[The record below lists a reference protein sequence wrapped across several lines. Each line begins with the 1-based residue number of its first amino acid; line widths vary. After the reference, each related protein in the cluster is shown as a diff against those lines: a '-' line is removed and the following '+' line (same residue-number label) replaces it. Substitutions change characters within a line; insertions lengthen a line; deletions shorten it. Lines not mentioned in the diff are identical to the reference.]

1 LTIGL
6 QLRKENTMEWN
17 EDQVLSLTSLWKKG
31 ITTAKIAAELG
42 TTIGSI
48 TGKTRRL
55 GLPRRPSPIKSYRRY
70 VKRSKNAITMLHLKD
85 DDCRYPYNTPG
96 DNDFHF
102 CAKKIKPGS
111 VYCSEHHQLC
121 YSDKET
127 RRMSK
132 ASSIR
137 YFQR

>member
-1 LTIGL
+1 
-6 QLRKENTMEWN
+6 MEWN
-17 EDQVLSLTSLWKKG
+17 EDQVLSLTNLWEKG
-31 ITTAKIAAELG
+31 TPTAKIAVELG

-55 GLPRRPSPIKSYRRY
+55 GLPRRSSSANNNSKKY
-70 VKRSKNAITMLHLKD
+70 VNRPKNAITMSHLKD

-96 DNDFHF
+96 DKDFHF

-121 YSDKET
+121 YSCQT
-127 RRMSK
+127 RIFNT
-132 ASSIR
+132 SIK
-137 YFQR
+137 YFRR